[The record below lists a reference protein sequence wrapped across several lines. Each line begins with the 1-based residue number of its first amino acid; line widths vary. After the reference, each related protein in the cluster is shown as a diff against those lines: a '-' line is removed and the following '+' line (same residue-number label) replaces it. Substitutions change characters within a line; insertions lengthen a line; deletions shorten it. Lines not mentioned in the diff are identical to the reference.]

1 MFARY
6 HPVAWA
12 AALEIDSSPIAAV
25 LERTLTVALDAV
37 PHLIFEA
44 VLAPGGV
51 ALLPPGP
58 DTPPAQR

>member
-6 HPVAWA
+6 HPIAWT
-12 AALEIDSSPIAAV
+12 AALQIDSSPVAAV
-25 LERTLTVALDAV
+25 LERTLSLALDAV

-44 VLAPGGV
+44 VLSPDQP
-51 ALLPPGP
+51 ALFPPGP